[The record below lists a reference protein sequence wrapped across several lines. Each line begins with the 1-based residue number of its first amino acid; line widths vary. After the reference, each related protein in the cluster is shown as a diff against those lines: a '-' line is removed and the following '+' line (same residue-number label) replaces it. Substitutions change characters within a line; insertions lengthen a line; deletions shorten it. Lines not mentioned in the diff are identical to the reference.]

1 MNSLTGQL
9 LALITAA
16 CWAQNSI
23 VYAAAGKRVGS
34 TTVTHVRLWIS
45 LPAIILVHLL
55 MTGSVIPPG
64 LQLRETI
71 LLFVSGLC
79 SYCVADLFIFRAFVD
94 LGPRNTL
101 VVLTLSP
108 IFSTVISWFT
118 LGERLSLLEI
128 LGIVTTVLGVIWVV
142 ESERRDPK
150 NEGKRH
156 SGMGL
161 LCAFMGSVIQAV
173 ALVLAKAA
181 LAKDVHPVSANLV
194 RIFAGLVGLVIFAA
208 VRRKVV
214 SDFLRMKDRRALLYI
229 AIGAIVGPVFG
240 VLMNMYA
247 LSMAPVGIVTALG
260 QISPVMLLPVERFVF
275 KTRVSWGAA
284 AGTVVAIG
292 GTLMLFLF

>member
-79 SYCVADLFIFRAFVD
+79 GYCVADLFIFRAFVD

-118 LGERLSLLEI
+118 LVNAQPPRDPRHRP
-128 LGIVTTVLGVIWVV
+128 TVLGVIWVV

-161 LCAFMGSVIQAV
+161 LCAFMG
-173 ALVLAKAA
+173 ALSRPWPSVLAKAA
-181 LAKDVHPVSANLV
+181 WRKTCIRFP
-194 RIFAGLVGLVIFAA
+194 RIWCASSQGWSG
-208 VRRKVV
+208 
-214 SDFLRMKDRRALLYI
+214 S
-229 AIGAIVGPVFG
+229 
-240 VLMNMYA
+240 
-247 LSMAPVGIVTALG
+247 
-260 QISPVMLLPVERFVF
+260 
-275 KTRVSWGAA
+275 
-284 AGTVVAIG
+284 
-292 GTLMLFLF
+292 